1 MAGSVLPVRLR
12 LALIIVWIGIVLG
25 GVALFMT
32 RGDILRNEVLA
43 MSSTSLALGS
53 WVYLLLGCVRGF
65 TLIPVTYLIPLGLVL
80 LPPGLQFVLTL
91 VGILISSASIYYFA
105 EHLRL
110 AEHFET
116 HHARQLDRTRG
127 LLLRQELPI
136 VIGWSFFPFVPTD
149 LICYVCGAL
158 RVDVRKLLAGVILG
172 EGLTCAIYIFLGRQL
187 VSFVLGARVPGTRPR
202 DECVGRPRPRT
213 SP

>member
-1 MAGSVLPVRLR
+1 MAGSGLPVRFR

-53 WVYLLLGCVRGF
+53 GVYLLLGCVRGF

-105 EHLRL
+105 EHLRMAGL
-110 AEHFET
+110 TTIHPRRDAWRVVPLCSDVPAGRGHGLVRSCPAPSRPT
-116 HHARQLDRTRG
+116 ALTARSYAVVRRTRRRG
-127 LLLRQELPI
+127 
-136 VIGWSFFPFVPTD
+136 GA
-149 LICYVCGAL
+149 VCGAAV
-158 RVDVRKLLAGVILG
+158 RVGW
-172 EGLTCAIYIFLGRQL
+172 
-187 VSFVLGARVPGTRPR
+187 
-202 DECVGRPRPRT
+202 GRPPRGVAFACCAR
-213 SP
+213 